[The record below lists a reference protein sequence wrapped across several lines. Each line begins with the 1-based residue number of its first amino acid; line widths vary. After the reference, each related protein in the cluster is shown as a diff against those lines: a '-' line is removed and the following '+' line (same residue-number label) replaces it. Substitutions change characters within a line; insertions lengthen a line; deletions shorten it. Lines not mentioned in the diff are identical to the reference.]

1 MSSLPETAVETSDS
15 GQIELN
21 SMMLE
26 MVKQDL
32 DKEVNKESERNI
44 QINRKLF

>member
-1 MSSLPETAVETSDS
+1 
-15 GQIELN
+15 
-21 SMMLE
+21 MMLE